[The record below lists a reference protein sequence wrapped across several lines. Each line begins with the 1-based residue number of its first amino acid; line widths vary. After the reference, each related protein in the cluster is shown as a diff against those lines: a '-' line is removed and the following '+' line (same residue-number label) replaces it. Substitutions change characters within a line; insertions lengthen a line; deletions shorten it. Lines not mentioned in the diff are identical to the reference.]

1 MKDNMNNHITSFTY
15 LHYRLV
21 VSAESMTKAVSD
33 LLHIF
38 GNFRTFEPNL
48 LRLKLPSTNK
58 ILAEKP
64 FPEEV

>member
-1 MKDNMNNHITSFTY
+1 
-15 LHYRLV
+15 
-21 VSAESMTKAVSD
+21 MTKAVSD